1 MHWAHEIPASGLP
14 NILKILM
21 LPSPSGLVSGA
32 KNSDQFSKGQ
42 RLNNMKDHFI
52 KKLRDCSFV
61 KNKMQT
67 WVSKLT
73 DDQLYE
79 LFLRLRNE
87 ESAKSIAGRVQKV
100 WGIRPHSTIH
110 SLSQGVLKFKRRISH
125 LLLTSPP
132 SAEDDGY
139 FPADAYDGLGTLEEL
154 EKIAQLQRERIKRM
168 MLEEKEM
175 GVKHSN
181 LSRDL
186 QSLATL
192 SKTIMK
198 QKEFEIAHQLD
209 DPVRMKRTRLA
220 GKQMNKKFMK
230 MMREVI
236 PTERDKEKVIRATE
250 RFIELI
256 DERSIKLE
264 DFKNGIGNK

>member
-1 MHWAHEIPASGLP
+1 
-14 NILKILM
+14 
-21 LPSPSGLVSGA
+21 
-32 KNSDQFSKGQ
+32 
-42 RLNNMKDHFI
+42 MKDHFI

-67 WVSKLT
+67 WVSELT
-73 DDQLYE
+73 DDQLFE

-87 ESAKSIAGRVQKV
+87 ESAKSIASRVQKV
-100 WGIRPHSTIH
+100 WGIRPRSTIH
-110 SLSQGVLKFKRRISH
+110 SLSQGILKFKRRISH

-132 SAEDDGY
+132 SASADGDSY
-139 FPADAYDGLGTLEEL
+139 FAADAYDGLGTLEEL

-186 QSLATL
+186 QSLAIL
-192 SKTIMK
+192 SKLIMK

-209 DPVRMKRTRLA
+209 DPVRMKRLRVA
-220 GKQMNKKFMK
+220 GKRMNTKFMK
-230 MMREVI
+230 MMRDVI
-236 PTERDKEKVIRATE
+236 PTERDKDKVIRATE

-256 DERSIKLE
+256 DEKSIKLE
-264 DFKNGIGNK
+264 DFKRGIRNK